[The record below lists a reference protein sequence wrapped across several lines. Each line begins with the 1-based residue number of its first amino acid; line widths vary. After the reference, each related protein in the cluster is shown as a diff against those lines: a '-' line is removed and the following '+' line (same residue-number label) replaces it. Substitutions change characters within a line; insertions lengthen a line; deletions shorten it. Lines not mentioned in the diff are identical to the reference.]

1 MRNSTIFIKFLRKT
15 LTLQLLMAITAI
27 RDGHYCITY
36 GNFRRFLR
44 IWSHSLKKSF
54 MENFIFCAVWNMM
67 SLYFSNTLN
76 NKFSKTWF
84 YHLLQCVK
92 SVRIL
97 SYSGPNFPPSDLIR
111 RDIPDLSAFSPH
123 AGKYGPEKL
132 RIRTLFIKYSL
143 HFFPPLQG
151 LCHLSVTNQFL

>member
-1 MRNSTIFIKFLRKT
+1 MWLNPKFPADLVTFTEEILHGK
-15 LTLQLLMAITAI
+15 L
-27 RDGHYCITY
+27 H
-36 GNFRRFLR
+36 FLCCV
-44 IWSHSLKKSF
+44 K
-54 MENFIFCAVWNMM
+54 NMM

-97 SYSGPNFPPSDLIR
+97 SYSGPNFPHSDLIR